1 MEKPTWLKTMGD
13 WYECCGGFVR
23 TCTSKTSVMSLRA
36 VLRNCWVV
44 CPMRGRSLL
53 RVATFILGD
62 IHQIEPKGVGVN
74 EFDDGFY
81 YTLGLVGSF
90 GSGMVSA

>member
-1 MEKPTWLKTMGD
+1 MNAV
-13 WYECCGGFVR
+13 GGVCANLHIEDQR
-23 TCTSKTSVMSLRA
+23 H
-36 VLRNCWVV
+36 VLEGG
-44 CPMRGRSLL
+44 PAQLLGGLSDAGRSLL